1 MHYVTYSSLPD
12 RVGVSIKSYQISVY
26 MMYKNE
32 KFCEKHFIPYFK
44 MDIDGLFI
52 SSYDGCHIMFTP
64 FIDQDFISKLLRNTK
79 LICDI
84 FLEYVSAH
92 VWLNVFWIIKRM
104 HHSIL
109 YKWSSMTWRKLNLN
123 WSFWTLRIMQMVYN
137 HTLHNFKLVQYYLS

>member
-1 MHYVTYSSLPD
+1 
-12 RVGVSIKSYQISVY
+12 
-26 MMYKNE
+26 
-32 KFCEKHFIPYFK
+32 

-109 YKWSSMTWRKLNLN
+109 YIWWSMTWRKLDSKMIILN
-123 WSFWTLRIMQMVYN
+123 FENYADGLQSYITQF
-137 HTLHNFKLVQYYLS
+137 